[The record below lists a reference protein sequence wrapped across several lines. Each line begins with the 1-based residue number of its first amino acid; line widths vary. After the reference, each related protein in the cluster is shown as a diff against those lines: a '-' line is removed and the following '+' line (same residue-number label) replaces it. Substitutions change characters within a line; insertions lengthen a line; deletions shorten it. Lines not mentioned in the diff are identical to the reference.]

1 MRVFLDGLYR
11 ACAALAALFLAL
23 IAGLVVAQVAGRM
36 VGVLVPGA
44 DDLAGYSLTASSFLA
59 LAFTL
64 RAGAHIRVTLLVR
77 RAPPRR
83 RQAVELWCLGF
94 GAVVTGYF
102 AWHVVEMA
110 WDAYRFG
117 EKSIGQLPLPLWI
130 PQSAMALG
138 IVVLTIAFVDEFV
151 RVLRCGTPS
160 YPDDLETLEE
170 DAPLPAGA
178 LGRER

>member
-1 MRVFLDGLYR
+1 
-11 ACAALAALFLAL
+11 
-23 IAGLVVAQVAGRM
+23 
-36 VGVLVPGA
+36 
-44 DDLAGYSLTASSFLA
+44 
-59 LAFTL
+59 
-64 RAGAHIRVTLLVR
+64 LVR
-77 RAPPRR
+77 RAPPLRR
-83 RQAVELWCLGF
+83 RAVELWWLGF

-130 PQSAMALG
+130 PQSVMALG
-138 IVVLTIAFVDEFV
+138 IVVLTVAFVDEFV

-170 DAPLPAGA
+170 EARPPAGA
-178 LGRER
+178 PGGER